1 MGGKGF
7 VIPWTKKEKEACSFG
22 YWACVRQHPNKTQ
35 FFFLEKKGTHGGGLL
50 PRKGLWSVHVV
61 LDTHGHLRVL
71 MIRHGVLVV
80 LVVVVVMMMVRRN
93 CPSM

>member
-1 MGGKGF
+1 MQSRLLGMRPPTSKQDA
-7 VIPWTKKEKEACSFG
+7 V
-22 YWACVRQHPNKTQ
+22 
-35 FFFLEKKGTHGGGLL
+35 FFLEKKGTHGGGLL

-80 LVVVVVMMMVRRN
+80 LVVLVMVVMMMVRRN